1 MSLRT
6 PILTTVSAAR
16 GADAP
21 HSSTA
26 IEKASTPAGPNVEA
40 HVERSVRMKLPA
52 PSMKS
57 LLSLRIFHPHAG
69 MNDAPPPDIRLRDIR
84 GAFRYSPL
92 VQPPR
97 NDPRCGH
104 APSRSSDPPRW
115 RQNGSFVRL
124 KGS

>member
-16 GADAP
+16 DADAP
-21 HSSTA
+21 HNSMA
-26 IEKASTPAGPNVEA
+26 IERASMPAGPKAEA
-40 HVERSVRMKLPA
+40 HVELSVRMKLPA
-52 PSMKS
+52 HPMKS
-57 LLSLRIFHPHAG
+57 LLSLRIFDPRAG
-69 MNDAPPPDIRLRDIR
+69 MNDAPPSDIRLRDIR

-92 VQPPR
+92 VQPRR

-104 APSRSSDPPRW
+104 APSRSSGPPRW